1 MKKVVRNIAESVKL
15 TYNKGTSQCVST
27 HTVHVYN
34 EVSSLPNFLGCR
46 ICDVYSG
53 TLRIRQGWFKLWSRV
68 GGLVFVINGS
78 YIITGKQQN
87 LAFAA

>member
-1 MKKVVRNIAESVKL
+1 MNARLHGSVL
-15 TYNKGTSQCVST
+15 LAP
-27 HTVHVYN
+27 TVLEEILAPLLERSHM
-34 EVSSLPNFLGCR
+34 LRFILK
-46 ICDVYSG
+46 G

-68 GGLVFVINGS
+68 GGLGSVINGS